1 MFFLIILRN
10 TGAGYR
16 LGSFFNFCRKS
27 LFIMLKSRPV
37 LFVIIFCLCLSMPA
51 WAADKAFSPFEPEK
65 QESGDGSGIPDPTQD
80 VWDILLQNRVE
91 ELSALDAEAVSL
103 TKKLPDASRELNE
116 HLTSIENE
124 YQRLVTISR
133 VSRGQPM
140 ELSVV
145 QERLLRLRERL
156 NLALEPLEG
165 TMNMLKA
172 RMTDISLLEQDT
184 PARGESTVSP
194 ELRAFLQDLSMTEN
208 RLTTIQNRLNRILT
222 PAKQLEENITELETR
237 LKDSVPSLWREYYL
251 QRSSRI
257 YDVDSWLNIRKNL
270 NSLQE
275 TFAVRMSAELPIT
288 LSGWA
293 GVLLRGLLLF
303 LPLQLLIFLSRKL
316 SRNWPAP
323 LNTGWQRLS
332 THSLF
337 WLSLGFSF
345 HFAAWSGI
353 GTFHVLSVVGTLL
366 LSFGQMA
373 LAWDLYIFERSDLPD
388 STPLWPLFVPLLWG
402 LLLLLFNLPG
412 PFLGIVWLIVL
423 AVTLWRDHLRPL
435 PDIPFPLV
443 INLLRFQTVMLW
455 IAVLMTMLGWGRL
468 SILVSMAYAALAV
481 SLQQAV
487 GFMRLTNSISGRLPQ
502 EGFKALFSGLV
513 LALALPAVL
522 VFATLATGLWILAY
536 PGGQFLL
543 SQLASM
549 DFSVG
554 QTTFNVIQVLFIV
567 SAFYVTRSVIS
578 VGRSLIAELPAH
590 GIRLDYSLIG
600 PVQAG
605 FTYLLWALFG
615 LYTLSALGFS
625 LSSLAMVAGG
635 LSVGIGFGMQN
646 IINNFISGL
655 LMIFGQTLREGDV
668 IEVGQNLTGV
678 VKKINVR
685 STMVETFDNA
695 VIFVPNAEFL
705 SGRLT
710 NWTRNGRMVRREISV
725 GVAYGSDIQLVVRLL
740 KEVAREHPKVLAYPE
755 PTVLFKDFGGSSL
768 DFSLLFWVGDILH
781 GSGISSDIRTTI
793 DRRFAEEKI
802 EIAFPQMDVHLRQ
815 NEELPV
821 LLKTRKSRKGNRTEA
836 EKSAD
841 EADTVTPVADMPKGI
856 GDAPAQNL

>member
-1 MFFLIILRN
+1 MLR
-10 TGAGYR
+10 
-16 LGSFFNFCRKS
+16 
-27 LFIMLKSRPV
+27 SRFV
-37 LFVIIFCLCLSMPA
+37 LLLLLFCLGLCIPA
-51 WAADKAFSPFEPEK
+51 WADNASSGKASE
-65 QESGDGSGIPDPTQD
+65 ESAATPPDPTLD

-103 TKKLPDASRELNE
+103 TQKLPTASRELNE
-116 HLTSIENE
+116 QLKSIETE

-140 ELSVV
+140 ELNVV
-145 QERLLRLRERL
+145 QERLARLRDRL
-156 NLALEPLEG
+156 NLALDPLEG
-165 TMNMLKA
+165 TLNMLKS

-184 PARGESTVSP
+184 SVQGEMDGTP
-194 ELRAFLQDLSMTEN
+194 ELKAFLRDLAQTEN
-208 RLTTIQNRLNRILT
+208 RLTNVQSRLNRILK
-222 PAKQLEENITELETR
+222 PAKQLEENITSLQTQ
-237 LKDSVPSLWREYYL
+237 LKEAVPSLWKEYYL
-251 QRSSRI
+251 QQSSRI
-257 YDVDSWLNIRKNL
+257 YDVDSWLNIRKSL
-270 NSLQE
+270 NTMQE

-288 LSGWA
+288 LAGWM

-303 LPLQLLIFLSRKL
+303 LPLQLLIFFSRKL
-316 SRNWPAP
+316 SKNWPSP

-337 WLSLGFSF
+337 WLTLGFSF
-345 HFAAWSGI
+345 HFAAWSSM
-353 GTFHVLSVVGTLL
+353 GTFHVLAVIGTLL

-388 STPLWPLFVPLLWG
+388 STPLWPLFTPLLWG

-412 PFLGIVWLIVL
+412 PFIGIIWLLVL
-423 AVTLWRDHLRPL
+423 AVTLWCDHRRPL

-487 GFMRLTNSISGRLPQ
+487 GFMRLTNSISERLPQ
-502 EGFKALFSGLV
+502 EGFKALFSGLL

-522 VFATLATGLWILAY
+522 VVATLATGLWILAY
-536 PGGQFLL
+536 PGGPFLL
-543 SQLASM
+543 SQLAEM
-549 DFSVG
+549 DFSIG
-554 QTTFNVIQVLFIV
+554 QTTFNVIQVLFIL
-567 SAFYVTRSVIS
+567 SAFYVTRSVCS
-578 VGRSLIAELPAH
+578 VGRSLIAELPSH

-600 PVQAG
+600 PVQTG

-710 NWTRNGRMVRREISV
+710 NWTRNGRMVRREISI
-725 GVAYGSDIQLVVRLL
+725 GVAYGTDIQLVVRLL
-740 KEVAREHPKVLAYPE
+740 KEVAKEHPKVLAYPE

-781 GSGISSDIRTTI
+781 GAGISSDIRTSI
-793 DRRFAEEKI
+793 DKRFAEENI

-815 NEELPV
+815 NEEVPV
-821 LLKTRKSRKGNRTEA
+821 LLKTPKAKKKSSPDTVRNE
-836 EKSAD
+836 D
-841 EADTVTPVADMPKGI
+841 ESDVVTPVSEMPKGI
-856 GDAPAQNL
+856 GNGPAQSL